1 MPEFDLEKALAA
13 AKERQTADDLAR
25 QDEATQELRKAIA
38 STNDANVRLARAK
51 EHETAVLTQIAMLTQ
66 LPESELKQS
75 RLRTALDRLSEVV
88 AEQGRYA
95 EAASITPNFA
105 CREEYLLKD
114 KALCDAAAGESA
126 KRCDCA
132 DDVIESANGRTLID
146 PIQHVEDVYSPER
159 NAVVPLMRCGKCGF
173 LNLPYELT

>member
-51 EHETAVLTQIAMLTQ
+51 EHEAAVLTQIAMLTQ
-66 LPESELKQS
+66 LPETELKQS

-105 CREEYLLKD
+105 RREEYLLKD
-114 KALCDAAAGESA
+114 KALCDAAAANDAA

-132 DDVIESANGRTLID
+132 DDVVESSSGRMLVD
-146 PIQHVEDVYSPER
+146 PIQHVEDVYSPSR
-159 NAVVPLMRCGKCGF
+159 NAIVSLMRCGKCGF
-173 LNLPYELT
+173 LKI